1 MSFNEARLAPLPSPF
16 LAFQEEFEEQEQHTS
31 LRTLKRSH
39 SFSGY
44 VPFSHLSHDDCQQAI
59 TPSSTAAS
67 ADGLDDVR
75 TGDASVRSQD
85 WPDTDEE
92 VGLGDELLWPDT
104 DDEVVSVVSQAR
116 PVRSPD
122 YKDLLRWQTESS
134 PKQRWADIMP
144 ELDAQPC
151 SPGQQ
156 GSHVFALPLTPPP
169 TSEEPVVQRP
179 KLTLPRRVSLEAAL
193 IGAPSSSV
201 AASPQWQPQAL
212 EAFSP
217 AAVPHAIATPTQCL
231 STSPSSLAASVL
243 PAAPVTPIGVGPTFF
258 EKADEDTGLAGAE
271 TGGSNQCVTTMMIKK
286 IPTNVGQMDLLE
298 ELNISGFAGSY
309 DFCYLPCNFKSS
321 ANKGFAFVNFM
332 SPAIAMKFV
341 DSWNGRARFT
351 PAAQLSVSTADL
363 QGLQANLKKWAGPRT
378 ASIRNPNLKPFIL
391 GGAQVEEQAK
401 ASIETAAPVT
411 LSLESIL
418 HTEAPPRQ
426 VGQVVAPASSEVTS
440 SGSGEKAAQSVSA
453 LVVTGKLALK
463 KARAM
468 LPPSNLEPTP
478 APSSSAK
485 ESSTSTP
492 AVNKDASQVSHA
504 SQGRTPVP
512 AMPRLLGSTSAVK
525 PRKSAAPVREAC
537 AIGLQPT
544 EASCP
549 GSIR

>member
-1 MSFNEARLAPLPSPF
+1 MSFSEARLAPLPSPF
-16 LAFQEEFEEQEQHTS
+16 FAFQEEHEEQEQHTS
-31 LRTLKRSH
+31 FRRLKRSH

-44 VPFSHLSHDDCQQAI
+44 VPFSHFSHTDCQQAI
-59 TPSSTAAS
+59 TPSSTASS
-67 ADGLDDVR
+67 AEGSGDVR
-75 TGDASVRSQD
+75 TDSGDDFVGGQEWPNTEEDTGLTAEPS

-92 VGLGDELLWPDT
+92 AL
-104 DDEVVSVVSQAR
+104 SVIGQAR
-116 PVRSPD
+116 SVRSLD
-122 YKDLLRWQTESS
+122 VGWQSEIS
-134 PKQRWADIMP
+134 PKQRWADIALEP
-144 ELDAQPC
+144 DAQSC

-156 GSHVFALPLTPPP
+156 QQASHVFAAALTPEETSMPRP
-169 TSEEPVVQRP
+169 TLMLRQQ
-179 KLTLPRRVSLEAAL
+179 VSLEAAL
-193 IGAPSSSV
+193 MGSPSSSM
-201 AASPQWQPQAL
+201 AASPQWHPQPL
-212 EAFSP
+212 DAFSP
-217 AAVPHAIATPTQCL
+217 AAVPPTLTAPTHCP
-231 STSPSSLAASVL
+231 STSPSSHAASML
-243 PAAPVTPIGVGPTFF
+243 PAVAVTPIGAVPRFF
-258 EKADEDTGLAGAE
+258 DEADEDLGFADDE
-271 TGGSNQCVTTMMIKK
+271 TGGANQCVTTMMIKK
-286 IPTNVGQMDLLE
+286 IPSNVSQMDLLE

-309 DFCYLPCNFKSS
+309 DFCYLPCNYKSCG
-321 ANKGFAFVNFM
+321 NKGFAFANFM
-332 SPAIAMKFV
+332 TPAIAAKFL

-351 PAAQLSVSTADL
+351 PAAELSVSRADL

>member
-16 LAFQEEFEEQEQHTS
+16 LAFQEEDYEEQEEHTS

-104 DDEVVSVVSQAR
+104 DDEVVSIVGQAR
-116 PVRSPD
+116 PGPVGSPD
-122 YKDLLRWQTESS
+122 YKASLGWQTEIS

-271 TGGSNQCVTTMMIKK
+271 TGGSNQYVTTMMIKK

-332 SPAIAMKFV
+332 SPAIAMKFM

-363 QGLQANLKKWAGPRT
+363 QGLQANLKKWAGPRM
-378 ASIRNPNLKPFIL
+378 SRIRNPRLKPFVL
-391 GGAQVEEQAK
+391 GGALEEGQTK
-401 ASIETAAPVT
+401 AIAATAVPVA
-411 LSLESIL
+411 LSLQSML
-418 HTEAPPRQ
+418 QTEVTSAQ
-426 VGQVVAPASSEVTS
+426 VGQVMASPAGEATAA
-440 SGSGEKAAQSVSA
+440 GSGTKAAQPISELGAVA
-453 LVVTGKLALK
+453 KLAVK

-468 LPPSNLEPTP
+468 MPASKLGPTP
-478 APSSSAK
+478 ALASSAN
-485 ESSTSTP
+485 EAATANT
-492 AVNKDASQVSHA
+492 AETSQVTA
-504 SQGRTPVP
+504 SETRLPP
-512 AMPRLLGSTSAVK
+512 RAMPRLLGRTSIEK
-525 PRKSAAPVREAC
+525 PRKSTAQHEAC
-537 AIGLQPT
+537 AVGLQPT
-544 EASCP
+544 EAKRP
-549 GSIR
+549 GVAH